1 MAQEIITPV
10 TTILLEIVSAIG
22 LVIVIIIPFV
32 LLRNKED
39 EHVIKN
45 YNKNIKF

>member
-1 MAQEIITPV
+1 MTQEVITPV

-22 LVIVIIIPFV
+22 LVIVMIIPFI
-32 LLRNKED
+32 LFKNRED